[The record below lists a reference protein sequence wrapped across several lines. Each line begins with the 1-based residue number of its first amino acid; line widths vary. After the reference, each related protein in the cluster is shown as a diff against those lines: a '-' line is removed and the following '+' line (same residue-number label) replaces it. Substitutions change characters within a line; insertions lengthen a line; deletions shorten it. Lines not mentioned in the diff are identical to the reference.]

1 MKKISF
7 IIFKIVRWLVWVF
20 YPKTRVLGTENLPD
34 SPSIIVGNHTQMN
47 GPIIGEIYY
56 PRKSETWC
64 AGQMMNLKE
73 VPAYAYKDFW
83 SKKPKVLRPFYKL
96 LSYIIAPLS
105 VAVFNN
111 AKTIAV
117 YHDSKIVAT
126 FKNTVKA
133 LDSGND
139 VIIFP
144 EHYALHNHIVNDFQD
159 RFIDIA
165 KLYYKKTGKE
175 LTFVPMYIAPTLKE
189 VHLGKPIKFSP
200 DTPLDEERKKIC
212 DYLMDEITKIAVN
225 LPRHKVVPYPNT
237 PKSKYKYNKED

>member
-1 MKKISF
+1 MKKLSF
-7 IIFKIVRWLVWVF
+7 IIFKTVRWLVWVF

-34 SPSIIVGNHTQMN
+34 EPSIIVGNHTQMN
-47 GPIIGEIYY
+47 GPIIGELYY
-56 PRKSETWC
+56 PRKSVTWC
-64 AGQMMNLKE
+64 AGQMMHLKE

-83 SKKPKVLRPFYKL
+83 SEKPKLLRPFYKL

-126 FKNTVKA
+126 FKNTIKS
-133 LDSGND
+133 LCDGND

-144 EHYALHNHIVNDFQD
+144 EHYVNHNHIVNDFQD

-165 KLYYKKTGKE
+165 KLYHKKTGKE
-175 LTFVPMYIAPTLKE
+175 LSFVPMYIAPMLKE
-189 VHLGKPIKFSP
+189 VHIGKPIKFSADMP
-200 DTPLDEERKKIC
+200 FDEERRKIC
-212 DYLMDEITKIAVN
+212 NYLMNEITEIAIS

-237 PKSKYKYNKED
+237 PKRKFKYNKED